1 MPGRL
6 RTASKPLRTLME
18 SAPYSAEAPAA
29 FSELSL
35 MKDRFLYA
43 ERKRAKS
50 NRIAR
55 AEIPQI

>member
-1 MPGRL
+1 
-6 RTASKPLRTLME
+6 ME
-18 SAPYSAEAPAA
+18 SAPYSADAPAA

-43 ERKRAKS
+43 ERKRAKN

-55 AEIPQI
+55 AEILKI